1 LEALATL
8 GDSASFIPPSKLP
21 MITAAAVAA
30 CDAQDGVVDGLI
42 NDPRSCSFSPRAL
55 QCTSADSPTCLT
67 AAQVAAVE
75 KIYAGPRNPR
85 TGEQI
90 FPGLERG
97 SEFGWAPLI
106 VGPQPF
112 LGGDFFRYFVFE
124 NPSFD
129 FHTFDFDR
137 DVIIADAKI
146 GSVVNAVNP
155 DLSRFAE
162 RGGKLIMYQGWSD
175 ALINP
180 RNAIDY
186 FETVVAS
193 ERRGRGDD
201 RGALAR
207 TERFTRLFM
216 APGMAHCAGG
226 PGPNTFG
233 ETNFAGAAQPAS
245 PEIDAAHD
253 LISALERWVEHGVA
267 PERVIATKFT
277 NDDPKQGIAMQ
288 RPLCPYPQAARWT
301 GHGSTN
307 DAANFRCVSSS
318 EDGD

>member
-1 LEALATL
+1 
-8 GDSASFIPPSKLP
+8 

-30 CDAQDGVVDGLI
+30 CDALDGVVDGLI
-42 NDPRSCSFSPRAL
+42 NDPRSCPFSARAL
-55 QCTSADSPTCLT
+55 QCTGADSPTCLT
-67 AAQVAAVE
+67 SPQVAAVE

-85 TGEQI
+85 TGEQV

-112 LGGDFFRYFVFE
+112 LGGDFFRYFVFA

-129 FHTFDFDR
+129 FHTLDFDR
-137 DVIIADAKI
+137 DVAFANATV
-146 GSVVNAVNP
+146 GPAVNAINP
-155 DLSRFAE
+155 DLRQFAE
-162 RGGKLIMYQGWSD
+162 RGGKLIMYQGWAD

-180 RNAIDY
+180 RNAINY
-186 FETVVAS
+186 FESVVAI
-193 ERRGRGDD
+193 GQRGDGD
-201 RGALAR
+201 DEGALDR
-207 TERFTRLFM
+207 TQRFTRLFM
-216 APGMAHCAGG
+216 APGMAHCAFG

-253 LISALERWVEHGVA
+253 LISALERWVEDGVA
-267 PERVIATKFT
+267 PKRIIATKFI
-277 NDDPKQGIAMQ
+277 NDDPTQGIAMQ
-288 RPLCPYPQAARWT
+288 RPLCPFPRAAQWT

-307 DAANFRCVSSS
+307 EARNFRCVSSN